1 MIYSLLICKQFLNKE
16 KNMKHWPLNL
26 NATCKAASSA
36 YQISKIKTKLI
47 DDNCGDRAKCVATT
61 KTEASRAKNVI
72 IATTNATST
81 DVNCPINKFS
91 Q

>member
-16 KNMKHWPLNL
+16 KKHETLAVKSQCHLQGGVVGVSNQQ
-26 NATCKAASSA
+26 N
-36 YQISKIKTKLI
+36 QNKIN
-47 DDNCGDRAKCVATT
+47 DNCGERAKCVATT
-61 KTEASRAKNVI
+61 KTDASRAKNVI

-81 DVNCPINKFS
+81 DVNCLINKFS